1 MQAYNQVIDRKKV
14 ILVLVDAL
22 REDFVELGCPS
33 SKDDNTNN
41 YMCGVGADNE
51 TLEAYRYLDPKRSRY
66 KNRKMKLFSKLAHE
80 EPDNAFLAPM
90 RSEMPTVTAIR
101 VKSLMTGALNSY
113 IEVKDNFGGS
123 AV

>member
-41 YMCGVGADNE
+41 YLCKVGADNE
-51 TLEAYRYLDPKRSRY
+51 T
-66 KNRKMKLFSKLAHE
+66 
-80 EPDNAFLAPM
+80 
-90 RSEMPTVTAIR
+90 
-101 VKSLMTGALNSY
+101 
-113 IEVKDNFGGS
+113 
-123 AV
+123 